1 MQSPQPHAHL
11 MMAVWE
17 AEQGAQLS
25 RPGPDFRISKEPT
38 MTTEDKVEQAARIL
52 IGTVKSIERFEGEQ
66 SASAELEL
74 EIELAGGGFE
84 TWKISI
90 ERVSP

>member
-1 MQSPQPHAHL
+1 
-11 MMAVWE
+11 
-17 AEQGAQLS
+17 
-25 RPGPDFRISKEPT
+25 

-52 IGTVKSIERFEGEQ
+52 IGSVRSIEQFEGEK
-66 SASAELEL
+66 SVSAELEL